1 MKIKNSILAL
11 MLLVGFVQAETKL
24 TAEFLGSEGNKET
37 EIAALIK
44 NIESIGY
51 STVAENTHLET
62 HYYNKFE
69 EKNVEMLS
77 FFNVVDKEEMR
88 PLLLAN
94 PDFGAY
100 APFNFLVYKT
110 LDIENDDTTWYGHL
124 TADMML
130 DIIGEKDATHRK
142 AFADMIGKWDTYV
155 GKEMTPSATK
165 KFEHT
170 KALPAHAL
178 TKMVM
183 KFERPEDI
191 EDFVEE
197 FTGEHDGLFAKN
209 DFLIAGF
216 IDFKFEFD
224 DMELEFEAY
233 DAYWVSLLCHFEFS
247 NSIFNRGMPEA
258 GMFAPCSIYFYIPA
272 GTNELHVGYSNVD
285 NWINALDI
293 KGQER
298 IDYMKSIDADIV
310 KIFKELG
317 FEMVDQGPVATPVVE
332 EAAEKTPAETAPAKA
347 VSVEKALV
355 KTAPTKTAPVAS
367 DNAGELKAIKADLA
381 NVKADLAA
389 LKAGLKAALQ

>member
-1 MKIKNSILAL
+1 MKIKNSILVL
-11 MLLVGFVQAETKL
+11 MLVVGLAQAETKL
-24 TAEFLGSEGNKET
+24 TAEFLGSEDNKEV

-51 STVAENTHLET
+51 STVAVNTHLET

-124 TADMML
+124 TADTML
-130 DIIGEKDATHRK
+130 DIIGEKDAGHRK
-142 AFADMIGKWDTYV
+142 AFTNMIGKWDTFV

-165 KFEHT
+165 KFEHS
-170 KALPAHAL
+170 KALPVHAL

-197 FTGEHDGLFAKN
+197 FTGEHDGLFAKK

-216 IDFKFEFD
+216 IDFKFEYD
-224 DMELEFEAY
+224 AMELGFEAY

-293 KGQER
+293 KDQER

-317 FEMVDQGPVATPVVE
+317 FEVVDQGTVAPPAVK
-332 EAAEKTPAETAPAKA
+332 EAAEK
-347 VSVEKALV
+347 
-355 KTAPTKTAPVAS
+355 APVAS
-367 DNAGELKAIKADLA
+367 DNAGELKAIKEDLA